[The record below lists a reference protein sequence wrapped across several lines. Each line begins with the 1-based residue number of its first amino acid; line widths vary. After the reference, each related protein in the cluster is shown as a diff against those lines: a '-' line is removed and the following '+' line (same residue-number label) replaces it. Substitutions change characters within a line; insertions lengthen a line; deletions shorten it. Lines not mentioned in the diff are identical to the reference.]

1 MANQKENFFRQGAF
15 VKVILSLCTYFFC
28 VPKAFQLCFKRD
40 TRMGRINGVSVCK
53 RAPQISHLFFVD
65 VDIIFYRATLEEAIP
80 VSQILKGYEWG
91 LG

>member
-1 MANQKENFFRQGAF
+1 
-15 VKVILSLCTYFFC
+15 
-28 VPKAFQLCFKRD
+28 
-40 TRMGRINGVSVCK
+40 MGRINGVSVCK

-80 VSQILKGYEWG
+80 VSRILKGYEWG